1 MQHQAN
7 TMHTQIQ
14 TLICFFLFHLTSNG
28 IMFAINP
35 ITAAQMAQFRT
46 RVALRFDK
54 NRLIP
59 IRPHATHSKN
69 IEIMISISYIN
80 FMYLFLFYCP
90 IICVLNN
97 IEYVRQIIA
106 SLHRQVDV
114 LFFAC
119 YTTGE
124 RRYQQKLK

>member
-14 TLICFFLFHLTSNG
+14 TLICFFLFHLTSSG

-69 IEIMISISYIN
+69 IAIMGSASFTNSIH
-80 FMYLFLFYCP
+80 LFLFYCFV
-90 IICVLNN
+90 ICVSNN
-97 IEYVRQIIA
+97 IEHTGQIIA

-114 LFFAC
+114 LSSAC
-119 YTTGE
+119 YTTE
-124 RRYQQKLK
+124 EKRCQQELK